1 MFQCLL
7 AAGDGFLAIDY
18 NPTAEQQLIV
28 RVQRIK
34 ISTHGR
40 PAIRDLLL
48 KLHIYRCTADV
59 KACREFYEELTMPNE
74 RFLEWRKIM
83 LANQEPKQIYVQAN
97 TILEDGKVVLRE
109 YDATI
114 EGMIQ
119 SWAERGV

>member
-7 AAGDGFLAIDY
+7 AAGDNFLVIGY
-18 NPTAEQQLIV
+18 NPTAEQQLVV
-28 RVQRIK
+28 RVQRTK

-59 KACREFYEELTMPNE
+59 KACRAFYEGLTMPNE

-97 TILEDGKVVLRE
+97 TFLEDGKVVLRE
-109 YDATI
+109 YDATV

-119 SWAERGV
+119 SWAERDV